1 MSNELKANL
10 ITGRTIQQGRAIEG
24 FKHTDEYTRA
34 AGIVEIDPEDMKNLK
49 IYTGTV
55 VKVSTNFGS
64 VYVRA
69 VLSSNYPHPGL
80 IFIPMGPW
88 ANAVLNTDTYSVG
101 MPSFKGVPAIVEPAP
116 EEKVL
121 SAAELMRSLKE

>member
-1 MSNELKANL
+1 MSAELKANL
-10 ITGRTIQQGRAIEG
+10 ISGRTIQQGRAIEG
-24 FKHTDEYTRA
+24 YKHTDEYTRA
-34 AGIVEIDPEDMKNLK
+34 AGIVEIDPEDMKKLK

-55 VKVSTNFGS
+55 VKVSTEFGS
-64 VYVRA
+64 VNVRA

-88 ANAVLNTDTYSVG
+88 ANAIINTDTSSVG
-101 MPSFKGVPAIVEPAP
+101 MPSFKGVPSVLKPVL

-121 SAAELMRSLKE
+121 SAAELMRNLKK

>member
-1 MSNELKANL
+1 MSAELKANL
-10 ITGRTIQQGRAIEG
+10 ISGRTIQQGRAIEG
-24 FKHTDEYTRA
+24 YKHTDEYTRA
-34 AGIVEIDPEDMKNLK
+34 AGIVEIDPEDMKKLK

-55 VKVSTNFGS
+55 VKVTTEFGS
-64 VYVRA
+64 VNVRA

-88 ANAVLNTDTYSVG
+88 ANAIINVDTSSVG
-101 MPSFKGVPAIVEPAP
+101 MPAFKGVPAVLKPVP

-121 SAAELMRSLKE
+121 SAAELMRNLKK